1 MYKLELTEKE
11 HEFLKFCMETILST
25 DWYASTECMEM
36 AEALQEK
43 LLALPKLIPEGIL
56 FAKLINIL

>member
-1 MYKLELTEKE
+1 MYKLELTEEE

-25 DWYASTECMEM
+25 DWYAPAACMEK

-43 LLALPKLIPEGIL
+43 LLALPKLMPVMCRVEY
-56 FAKLINIL
+56 

>member
-25 DWYASTECMEM
+25 DWYASAECMEM

-43 LLALPKLIPEGIL
+43 L
-56 FAKLINIL
+56 

>member
-1 MYKLELTEKE
+1 MYKLELTEEE

-25 DWYASTECMEM
+25 DWYASAECMEM

-43 LLALPKLIPEGIL
+43 LQAQVSVTVPATGKEGC
-56 FAKLINIL
+56 